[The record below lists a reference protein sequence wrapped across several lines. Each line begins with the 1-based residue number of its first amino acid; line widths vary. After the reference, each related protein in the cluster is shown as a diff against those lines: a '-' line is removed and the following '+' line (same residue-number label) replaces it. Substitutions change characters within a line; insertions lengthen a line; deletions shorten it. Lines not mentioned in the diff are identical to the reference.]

1 MAARQERSKPISKQL
16 EIRLKASRA
25 RVSAKSLLG
34 NAPKYIAKF
43 RGGLCL
49 FRTAGRVE
57 LDNNS
62 IQRPIVLNRQNAL
75 FARHDAGAQNRAMLA
90 SLIETC
96 KLNAVD
102 LQAWLDTYASGH
114 RQRTQTIPDRRT
126 ATPEFPNKRVSRT
139 RLTIGGACS

>member
-57 LDNNS
+57 LDINS

-75 FARHDAGAQNRAMLA
+75 FARHDAEARNRAMFA

-102 LQAWLDTYASGH
+102 PHAWLTPTLQAIVNEHKQSRIDELPPRNS
-114 RQRTQTIPDRRT
+114 QT
-126 ATPEFPNKRVSRT
+126 NM
-139 RLTIGGACS
+139 